1 MKFFKDLINEVS
13 VKWFRQVVKEKFN
26 DFTNS
31 DHFEMF
37 NNPLMNVNKADYNAE
52 LKKVYNEVDGLKTY
66 ADIFGYVRLSKLNL
80 NDQVD
85 LKKIQETMMH
95 DGLKSLPTLVV
106 KIQLGYIAALTDMF
120 FDQVRRWQD
129 KIGRETPIDQI
140 SVDDLKYLVEVSLGE
155 QYDNLMKIVK
165 NKPEAFEEIGEELKV
180 IDNPE
185 TTLTEKNKNF
195 EIVKIYFDKQRNEML
210 NNLNDQ
216 LIGQGTSVVESISS
230 TTQEIEQVN
239 SIVNEISF
247 ILSFGDGLIHD
258 LEMSK
263 KNENA

>member
-1 MKFFKDLINEVS
+1 
-13 VKWFRQVVKEKFN
+13 
-26 DFTNS
+26 
-31 DHFEMF
+31 
-37 NNPLMNVNKADYNAE
+37 
-52 LKKVYNEVDGLKTY
+52 
-66 ADIFGYVRLSKLNL
+66 
-80 NDQVD
+80 
-85 LKKIQETMMH
+85 
-95 DGLKSLPTLVV
+95 
-106 KIQLGYIAALTDMF
+106 
-120 FDQVRRWQD
+120 
-129 KIGRETPIDQI
+129 
-140 SVDDLKYLVEVSLGE
+140 LKYLVEVSLGE